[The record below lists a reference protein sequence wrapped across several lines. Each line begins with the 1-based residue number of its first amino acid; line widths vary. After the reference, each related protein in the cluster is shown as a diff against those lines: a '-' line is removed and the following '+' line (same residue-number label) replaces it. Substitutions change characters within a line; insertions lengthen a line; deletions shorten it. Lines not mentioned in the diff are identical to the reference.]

1 VDKIFAVHSR
11 AEPFAFS
18 EHNRRHRILRADFGN
33 STKGRDVPK
42 YYFDPNLAGGALL
55 DLGVYP
61 VSFARLVFKKSP
73 VGIKTLDI

>member
-11 AEPFAFS
+11 AEPFASQNIIGDIGF
-18 EHNRRHRILRADFGN
+18 LRADFGN

-73 VGIKTLDI
+73 VV